1 MQQLT
6 QSFTDH
12 SSSDCRQQYFEI
24 LRSAWQLRPAMHA
37 ELRPPLLSM
46 LGDADNTIRAQ
57 ALTFWDSALPKH
69 VGLRLQALLQNSLT
83 DAGSLV
89 CTVNGALLT
98 PLLSPPQ
105 PPLLLL
111 FLTLQ
116 QLFSPGSH
124 PTQSGQLV
132 HVFIWLSSCNM
143 MMQKERLERQ
153 WTQGAA
159 ALLLELPKSQR
170 IYATAIFDRS
180 AACLQYASSIQ
191 HHCICCVDRGGA
203 RGMLLQSCSCCP
215 SQV

>member
-111 FLTLQ
+111 FLTLHFVKLICILAVLQ
-116 QLFSPGSH
+116 VVASTQLFSAWASNHCTPAL
-124 PTQSGQLV
+124 QSW
-132 HVFIWLSSCNM
+132 FSPDSIRTACSCIHLAVKL
-143 MMQKERLERQ
+143 QHDDAERAVGKAVDPRRCC
-153 WTQGAA
+153 TATGAA
-159 ALLLELPKSQR
+159 QEPAHLCYCYL
-170 IYATAIFDRS
+170 
-180 AACLQYASSIQ
+180 
-191 HHCICCVDRGGA
+191 
-203 RGMLLQSCSCCP
+203 
-215 SQV
+215 